1 MRSDIRRFAGRVWL
15 ALLLAALVASCSTLD
30 RQPEPQGFVAQKAG
44 YWVKVPKNED
54 NQQDGVIVGLRI
66 PW

>member
-1 MRSDIRRFAGRVWL
+1 MGGDVRRLAGRVWL
-15 ALLLAALVASCSTLD
+15 ALLLVTLVASCSTLD
-30 RQPEPQGFVAQKAG
+30 RQPEPHDFAPQKVG

-54 NQQDGVIVGLRI
+54 NKQDGVILGLRI